1 MVGSSYEKK
10 IYHHNKLISTQE
22 ITVCQ
27 PSPCSNP
34 PALYG
39 ADVATI
45 QLPAAATQAGDSS
58 AKKKPFAQA
67 VNHHPGNGAD
77 VRLHGQVTPWTCT
90 FLRLVQGSSRACA
103 AKLLLLDSGRHPR
116 KKSTCSKVRE
126 MLARTSETPSVKV
139 YFYGTKN
146 NNKKSK
152 K

>member
-45 QLPAAATQAGDSS
+45 QLPAAATQAGDSP
-58 AKKKPFAQA
+58 AKKTPLPRQWIII
-67 VNHHPGNGAD
+67 
-77 VRLHGQVTPWTCT
+77 LVTQLMYDCM
-90 FLRLVQGSSRACA
+90 
-103 AKLLLLDSGRHPR
+103 AK
-116 KKSTCSKVRE
+116 
-126 MLARTSETPSVKV
+126 
-139 YFYGTKN
+139 
-146 NNKKSK
+146 
-152 K
+152 